1 MSLSNSDKLL
11 NSIFYEA
18 DIFNIG
24 AKSKNK
30 VGRTSEQQPVLGI
43 LPTYKENNRF
53 IKLRLTNDYTGL
65 LFKKNIEQYC
75 VLSHDALLNTDGKK
89 GFNTLK
95 TERQVRNK
103 KISYKE
109 KNHR

>member
-1 MSLSNSDKLL
+1 MRQISLILAQNPRIKWVVQVSSNL
-11 NSIFYEA
+11 F
-18 DIFNIG
+18 
-24 AKSKNK
+24 
-30 VGRTSEQQPVLGI
+30 LGI
-43 LPTYKENNRF
+43 LPTYKENNCF

-89 GFNTLK
+89 GFNTLN
-95 TERQVRNK
+95 TEIQVRNK